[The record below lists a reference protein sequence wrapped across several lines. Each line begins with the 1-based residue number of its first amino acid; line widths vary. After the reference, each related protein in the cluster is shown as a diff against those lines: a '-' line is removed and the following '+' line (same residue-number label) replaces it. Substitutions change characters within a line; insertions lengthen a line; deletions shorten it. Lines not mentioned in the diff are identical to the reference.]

1 MGPYRTGKS
10 FLLNRLLPSKDARER
25 KPFQIGDAV
34 HPETEEVAMYIFPP
48 CADPALEV
56 RDTTALD
63 LLTSRQQPRPIPSP
77 LPLLASC
84 LSPSRQANPLTSPV
98 ACLSPSRLQ
107 GRSLVFLDSPGLFA
121 PNRASVFDSQL
132 LAVLNL
138 VSSVVIYNNM
148 GVIDRSAIEKLS
160 LAIETAFSI
169 SYFSD
174 RKNDEQIS
182 RPHLIWALQN
192 FHLRLEDKD
201 GNTMST
207 DVRGPHTSVAVP
219 VLTPVS
225 SPVPLF

>member
-1 MGPYRTGKS
+1 M
-10 FLLNRLLPSKDARER
+10 
-25 KPFQIGDAV
+25 
-34 HPETEEVAMYIFPP
+34 
-48 CADPALEV
+48 
-56 RDTTALD
+56 
-63 LLTSRQQPRPIPSP
+63 
-77 LPLLASC
+77 
-84 LSPSRQANPLTSPV
+84 
-98 ACLSPSRLQ
+98 
-107 GRSLVFLDSPGLFA
+107 
-121 PNRASVFDSQL
+121 
-132 LAVLNL
+132 LNL